1 MYFSLF
7 SVQAA
12 VASAFSSHAPSK
24 HGLACLFLSNIYGLT
39 DHLNRKDIQRRSYF
53 YLLYLYQ
60 TTLVLCWWIVGLLC
74 HWDGYEN
81 CGPLLAFNLALLS
94 LCLSSYPKWMLILP
108 PLLDATTVLPSVVP
122 LVGLLDSARTRNLP
136 LMQKNLC
143 CTYKFLRC
151 EIWFRGG
158 LGYEDFWSLP
168 HRMFRY

>member
-24 HGLACLFLSNIYGLT
+24 HGLACLFLLNIYGLT

-94 LCLSSYPKWMLILP
+94 LSLSLILSKM
-108 PLLDATTVLPSVVP
+108 DAHFTSPIGCNDCFAFCCPFSWSIGFSEDEEPSVN
-122 LVGLLDSARTRNLP
+122 A
-136 LMQKNLC
+136 KNYMLHVQVS
-143 CTYKFLRC
+143 
-151 EIWFRGG
+151 
-158 LGYEDFWSLP
+158 SLWN
-168 HRMFRY
+168 MI

>member
-74 HWDGYEN
+74 H
-81 CGPLLAFNLALLS
+81 
-94 LCLSSYPKWMLILP
+94 
-108 PLLDATTVLPSVVP
+108 
-122 LVGLLDSARTRNLP
+122 
-136 LMQKNLC
+136 
-143 CTYKFLRC
+143 
-151 EIWFRGG
+151 
-158 LGYEDFWSLP
+158 
-168 HRMFRY
+168 